1 MQLRRRKIQISSNAL
16 WTGGQ
21 TAACSPPTK
30 ENERS
35 LRVSGWMD
43 GRGGEEGEYAE
54 GSGRVLA
61 GSRDTEREEQ
71 LLAPYAN
78 EPADCCFLPL
88 MDKTGSLSSCL

>member
-1 MQLRRRKIQISSNAL
+1 MQSTNKGKREIFESQ
-16 WTGGQ
+16 
-21 TAACSPPTK
+21 
-30 ENERS
+30 
-35 LRVSGWMD
+35 WMD